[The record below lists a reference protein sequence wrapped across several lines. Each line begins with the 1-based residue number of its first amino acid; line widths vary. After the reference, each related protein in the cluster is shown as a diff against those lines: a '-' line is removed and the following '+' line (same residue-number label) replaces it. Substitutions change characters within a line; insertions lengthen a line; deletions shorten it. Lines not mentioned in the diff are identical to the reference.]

1 LTLETNQRRN
11 DGMKHEARRRKWIG
25 RPSPA
30 MAVAV
35 IGVLIGL
42 TGTAFGAAA
51 LGKNSVGPR
60 QLRSKAVTTGKIAD
74 NAVNG
79 AKVANG
85 SLTGQDI
92 NVGAIG
98 TVPSALEAQRAGE
111 AGTVGGHAAA
121 CPAGS
126 TLIRGLC
133 FDTSPGPVVANVK
146 AATDACAA
154 RGGYLPS
161 PLELYSVRG
170 ILNLGTGVGSD
181 VQLTDSYFNDP
192 STGNNYSTVVI
203 DGSGTITQ
211 RPAGE
216 PGRYTC
222 VYPLVR

>member
-1 LTLETNQRRN
+1 MQAGKKRLIR
-11 DGMKHEARRRKWIG
+11 

-30 MAVAV
+30 MVVAV
-35 IGVLIGL
+35 IGVMIGL

-60 QLRSKAVTTGKIAD
+60 QLRSKAVTTGKIAN

-79 AKVANG
+79 AKVVNG

-92 NVGAIG
+92 NVGALG
-98 TVPSALEAQRAGE
+98 TVPNAIEASRAGE

-121 CPAGS
+121 CPAGA

-133 FDTSPGPVVANVK
+133 FDTTPGPVLANVK

-154 RGGYLPS
+154 RGGFLPT